1 MARPTRASRW
11 PSALAE
17 VLLLSIAVLAGSANA
32 ADSAD
37 ATLNGPV
44 PITAGDASLA
54 GPNGQDVYLDV
65 TLNGSA
71 HGIVHF
77 GDRGGQLWASAA
89 SLRSLGF
96 VLPAGSPDPA
106 RLQSLS
112 GLQVQYD
119 AQQQRVTLTAPLSL
133 LNLPETRLAVPGIAP
148 HKVTSSP
155 GLLLNYDIYGTRGQ
169 GTAASLNAATELRAF
184 NAGGVFSSTALSQ
197 QTRADG
203 GDWQAHSVRLDTSWS
218 TSWPDKLL
226 TLNIGDTLTDALS
239 WTRATRIGGIQLG
252 SNFALQPYQITTPIP
267 VLLGS
272 ATLPSQIDLYVNGM
286 RQYNGQVPAGPF
298 QLNTIPNITGA
309 GNAQVVLT
317 DAFGRATTIN
327 FSLYGT
333 QQLLR
338 SGLSQWSVE
347 LGKVRENYGLTS
359 FDYSHDPIASG
370 TWRHGMSNSFTF
382 ETHAEATTGL
392 QTAGIGGYWQPGQA
406 GVFSGALAASNNSDR
421 QAGMFVGLPSGS
433 TGATGSQLSLGYNW
447 NNSRFNVGF
456 NATRTYGNYLDVAS
470 LYGSAPANGT
480 GTAVV
485 GYNTRDLGS
494 FSLSYVYQQYLGQT
508 ASRYASASWF
518 KSLGRSASITV
529 SANQDLVDHSQRSI
543 AVMLNWVLD
552 ARTSVSAS
560 VQRSN
565 GSNLYTA
572 NASSPPPSEGGFG
585 WSAGLRQGDGQNGG
599 QGEVDY
605 LGRYGRVDAGV
616 YDVSGTRY
624 GYAEATGALVFMG
637 GHPFAAQQ
645 ITNAFAL
652 VSTDGVAG
660 VPVTLENRAIGSTD
674 GNGLLLVTP
683 LNAYQNNQLGIDPM
697 QLPADVHIDRVKAIA
712 TPSDRAGTL
721 VTFGITPIR
730 AASVILVDATGKPLP
745 LGSLV
750 RVNAQSGEPALVG
763 YDGEVYLDTL
773 AAHNALQASTP
784 AGACRASFDYHAEA
798 GGGIPQIGPLHC
810 LKEVKP

>member
-1 MARPTRASRW
+1 MNPA
-11 PSALAE
+11 ALAE
-17 VLLLSIAVLAGSANA
+17 ALLLLASFAGAAQAADGSHAAASPDAVLI
-32 ADSAD
+32 AD
-37 ATLNGPV
+37 A
-44 PITAGDASLA
+44 GDTSLA
-54 GPNGQDVYLDV
+54 GPSGHDVYLEL

-71 HGIVHF
+71 RGLVHF
-77 GDRGGQLWASAA
+77 ADRSGELWASLAT
-89 SLRSLGF
+89 LHQLGF
-96 VLPAGSPDPA
+96 VLPADTPDPV
-106 RLQSLS
+106 RLNALP
-112 GLQVQYD
+112 GLQVHYD
-119 AQQQRVTLTAPLSL
+119 VASQSVNLLAPLALLSL
-133 LNLPETRLAVPGIAP
+133 PKTVLGATGIAE
-148 HKVTSSP
+148 HAASASP

-169 GTAASLNAATELRAF
+169 GTAASLNATTELRAF
-184 NAGGVFSSTALSQ
+184 KAGGVFSSTALSQ

-203 GDWQAHSVRLDTSWS
+203 GNWQAHSVRLDTSWS

-267 VLLGS
+267 ALLGS
-272 ATLPSQIDLYVNGM
+272 ATLPSQVDLYVNGM

-317 DAFGRATTIN
+317 DAFGRSTTIN

-347 LGKVRENYGLTS
+347 LGKVRENYGINS
-359 FDYSHDPIASG
+359 FDYSHDPIASA

-433 TGATGSQLSLGYNW
+433 GGTTGSQLSLGYNW
-447 NNSRFNVGF
+447 NDSRFNVGF
-456 NATRTYGNYLDVAS
+456 NATHTYGNYLDVAS

-480 GTAVV
+480 GSAVV
-485 GYNTRDLGS
+485 GYNTRNLGS
-494 FSLSYVYQQYLGQT
+494 FSLSYIYQQYLGQT

-518 KSLGRSASITV
+518 KSLGRSASMTV
-529 SANQDLVDHSQRSI
+529 SANQDLVNRSQVSI
-543 AVMLNWVLD
+543 AVMLTWVLD
-552 ARTSVSAS
+552 PRTSVSAS
-560 VQRSN
+560 LQRSN
-565 GSNLYTA
+565 GSNVFTA

-585 WSAGLRQGDGQNGG
+585 WNAGLRQGDGQNGA

-637 GHPFAAQQ
+637 GHPFAARQ

-683 LNAYQNNQLGIDPM
+683 LNAYQNNQIGIDPM

-730 AASVILVDATGKPLP
+730 AASVILVNAAGKPLP

-750 RVNAQSGEPALVG
+750 RVNAQSCEPALVG
-763 YDGEVYLDTL
+763 FDGEVYLDTL
-773 AAHNALQASTP
+773 AAHNVLTVHMPTGSCQ
-784 AGACRASFDYHAEA
+784 ASFDYHPDAH
-798 GGGIPQIGPLHC
+798 GDIPQIGPLHC
-810 LKEVKP
+810 VAKGKPP